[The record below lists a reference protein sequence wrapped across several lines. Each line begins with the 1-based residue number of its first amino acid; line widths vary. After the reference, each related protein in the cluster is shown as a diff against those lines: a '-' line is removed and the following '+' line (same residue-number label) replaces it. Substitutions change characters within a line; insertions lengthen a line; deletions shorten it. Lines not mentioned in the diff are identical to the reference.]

1 MAPAAFSR
9 ERHFADPDVVSRE
22 LLTEATM
29 VGSTIS
35 HYKILEKLGE
45 GGMGVVYKAQ
55 DTKLNRFVALKFLP
69 DHVSSSADDTA
80 RFVQEAQAAA
90 ALNHPNICTIYGID
104 EDAGKHFIAMEFVD
118 GQTLQEKKSNLS
130 MKQALDIGVQISEGL
145 GAAHEKGI
153 VHRDIKPENIM
164 IRKDGIAQIMDF
176 GLAKLRG
183 ASRLTKEG
191 STVGTAGYMSPE
203 QIQGQDTDHRSDIFS
218 LGVLLFEM
226 MTKQLPFKAAHE
238 TAMAYEIVNVDSPPM
253 SSINPEISPELDA
266 IVLECLE
273 KDPRER
279 TQSAGQVALDLKKY
293 RRESSRQR
301 ASRITAARPIQQ
313 SRVSGHRAVTQAEP
327 GATENVRKGFSSWIA
342 VAATAIVMALVGY
355 GTATV
360 LGTRHPVVLPVIRA
374 TIDLPAS
381 VKYLDALGGHSAI
394 SPDGSVIVFAGRDS
408 LNQVR
413 LYVRPL
419 NLQEPKALAGTDH
432 AQYPFWSPD
441 SRSVGFFADGKV
453 KTIDATGG
461 PVLELADAPFGRG
474 GTWNQN
480 GEILYSP
487 TVADPNLYM
496 VPASGGTPHVV
507 TSFDSTTRSSPRFP
521 SFLPDGRHF
530 LFSLLNLQGSASHSD
545 IYVGS
550 VDSRDTRNILEGA
563 SNGEYADGHV
573 FFLRQSILMA
583 QAFNPETF
591 ALSGKPVAMEGNIN
605 SWAPRAKSDFSVTAN
620 GILLYVAG
628 SAVRSTELVWVGGD
642 GTETVVGKF
651 DFYLQLALS
660 PDGNKIAFDQL
671 DTKNTIPNIFV
682 YDQRTKVKNR
692 LTFSQNGG
700 SNPRW
705 SRDGKWIFYN
715 EEIGSTKANIYVK
728 QADGS
733 GEESLLARDTTN
745 ASVQYLPEAVSPDN
759 RFLLIS
765 LRNESGS
772 ELATIDLNDPHRPAP
787 VVKLGIE
794 GRNASFSP
802 DGKWIVYQSNELV
815 SARIFVSGFK
825 GNSGKWQLPSEAAD
839 NPLWGNGTI
848 FYYSTARDRYESC
861 TISCSSG
868 TPVFGEPRPLFS
880 GGRVPT
886 LFLYATTNNGN
897 KYLGIHPVSAGLD
910 SKLSV
915 IINWRQLVNSN

>member
-1 MAPAAFSR
+1 MIG
-9 ERHFADPDVVSRE
+9 H
-22 LLTEATM
+22 
-29 VGSTIS
+29 TIS

-45 GGMGVVYKAQ
+45 GGMGVVYKGQ

-69 DHVSSSADDTA
+69 EHVSSSPDDSA

-90 ALNHPNICTIYGID
+90 ALNHPNICTIYGIEESD
-104 EDAGKHFIAMEFVD
+104 GKHFIAMEFVD
-118 GQTLQEKKSNLS
+118 GQTLQIKKSALS
-130 MKQALDIGVQISEGL
+130 MKQALDIGIQIAEGL
-145 GAAHEKGI
+145 AAAHEKGV

-203 QIQGQDTDHRSDIFS
+203 QVQGQDTDHRSDIFS

-226 MTKQLPFKAAHE
+226 MTKQLPFRGAHE
-238 TAMAYEIVNVDSPPM
+238 TAIAYEIVNVDSPPM

-266 IVLECLE
+266 VVLECLE

-301 ASRITAARPIQQ
+301 ASRITATRPIQQ
-313 SRVSGHRAVTQAEP
+313 SQVSGQHSSAQAEP
-327 GATENVRKGFSSWIA
+327 GTTEKGRKGFYSRIA
-342 VAATAIVMALVGY
+342 LAATAIVMLLAGY
-355 GTATV
+355 GIATV
-360 LGTRHPVVLPVIRA
+360 LGTRQPKVLPVIRA
-374 TIDLPAS
+374 TIDLPAG

-394 SPDGSVIVFAGRDS
+394 SPDGSMIVFVGRDT

-413 LYVRPL
+413 LYVRSL
-419 NLQEPKALAGTDH
+419 NSQEPKALSGTEH

-453 KTIDATGG
+453 RTIDATGG

-487 TVADPNLYM
+487 TVSDPNLYM
-496 VPASGGTPHVV
+496 VPASGGTPRVV
-507 TSFDSTTRSSPRFP
+507 TSFDSATGSSPRFP
-521 SFLPDGRHF
+521 YFLPDGKHF
-530 LFSLLNLQGSASHSD
+530 LYSLLNLQGSASHSD

-550 VDSRDTRNILEGA
+550 LDNRDARKILEGA

-583 QAFNPETF
+583 QAFNPGTF
-591 ALSGKPVAMEGNIN
+591 ALSDKPVSLQGNIN

-620 GILLYVAG
+620 GILLSVAG
-628 SAVRSTELVWVGGD
+628 STLRTAELVWVGGD
-642 GTETVVGKF
+642 GKESVIGQF

-671 DTKNTIPNIFV
+671 DTKNTVPNIWI
-682 YDQRTKVKNR
+682 YDQGTKVKNR

-705 SRDGKWIFYN
+705 SRDGKRIFYN
-715 EEIGSTKANIYVK
+715 EEVGTTKANIYVK
-728 QADGS
+728 QSDGS
-733 GEESLLARDTTN
+733 GEESLQARDTTN

-772 ELATIDLNDPHRPAP
+772 ELATIDLNDPRRPST

-794 GRNASFSP
+794 GRNAGFSP

-815 SARIFVSGFK
+815 SARIFVSAFR
-825 GNSGKWQLPSEAAD
+825 GNSGKWQLPSEAGD

-861 TISCSSG
+861 TISFSSG

-897 KYLGIHPVSAGLD
+897 KYLGIHPVSAGSD
-910 SKLSV
+910 SKLALT
-915 IINWRQLVNSN
+915 INWQQLVNSN